1 VARLFT
7 HQMGQSS
14 STVSYPTNQ
23 FLISPE
29 PSDFTD
35 EIKNGPLTDFTEGIP
50 DDCLACIFQLL
61 NASDRKRSSLVCK
74 RWLRVD
80 GQSRRRLSLNAQSE
94 ITSYVPSIFT
104 RFDSVA
110 KLSLRCDR
118 KCLSLNDDAL
128 LMISIQCESL
138 TRLKLRGCREVTEQ
152 GIADFAKNCKNLTKF
167 SCGSCNFG
175 AKGINMLLKYC
186 IKLEELT
193 IKRLR
198 SFNNGNDLIVPGA
211 AALSLKSICLK
222 ELVNG
227 QCFEP
232 LVVECKMLKTLKLI
246 RCLGDWDNVLVKMG
260 NGNGFL
266 SDVHLERLQVSD
278 IGLGAISKCVNIDS
292 LHIVKNPECSNLGL
306 VSVAENCKKLKKLH
320 IDGWKIN
327 RIGDEG
333 LMAVAKQ
340 CPDLQ
345 ELVLIGVHVTHF
357 SMAAIASNCRR
368 LERLALCG
376 SGAIGD
382 AEIACIAAK
391 CVELKK
397 LCIKGCAIS
406 DIAIEALA
414 WGCPNLVK
422 VKVKKCRGVSSEVVD
437 WLLRRKGSL
446 VVSFDAIESEGLDA
460 SGSDVGGQESGVE
473 FPVMGGQVVVGDG
486 PSISTGRL
494 AQFRAKMGLFASRN
508 LVPSAFHRSSNHGD
522 SSKSN
527 L

>member
-1 VARLFT
+1 
-7 HQMGQSS
+7 MGQSS
-14 STVSYPTNQ
+14 STTSYPTSQ

-29 PSDFTD
+29 PSDSTD
-35 EIKNGPLTDFTEGIP
+35 GINIGPLRDYTEGIP
-50 DDCLACIFQLL
+50 DECLASIFQLL
-61 NASDRKRSSLVCK
+61 NASDRKRSSHVCK
-74 RWLRVD
+74 RWFRVD

-94 ITSYVPSIFT
+94 IISHVPSIFT

-118 KCLSLNDDAL
+118 RSLSINDDAL
-128 LMISIQCESL
+128 LMISIRCEGL
-138 TRLKLRGCREVTEQ
+138 TRLKLRGCREVTEV
-152 GIADFAKNCKNLTKF
+152 GMDNFAKNCKNLTKF

-175 AKGINMLLKYC
+175 AIGINMLLKHC

-198 SFNNGNDLIVPGA
+198 NVNNGNDVVVPGA

-222 ELVNG
+222 ELGYG
-227 QCFEP
+227 QSFEP
-232 LVVECKMLKTLKLI
+232 LVVECKMLKTLKVI
-246 RCLGDWDNVLVKMG
+246 RCAGDWDNVLVKMG
-260 NGNGFL
+260 SGNTFL

-292 LHIVKNPECSNLGL
+292 LHIVKNPECTNLGL
-306 VSVAENCKKLKKLH
+306 VSVAENCKKLRKLH

-333 LMAVAKQ
+333 LMAVSKQ

-357 SMAAIASNCRR
+357 SMAAIAANCQR

-376 SGAIGD
+376 SAAIGD

-414 WGCPNLVK
+414 LGCPNLVK
-422 VKVKKCRGVSSEVVD
+422 VKVKKCKGVSSEAVD
-437 WLLRRKGSL
+437 WLARRKGSL
-446 VVSFDAIESEGLDA
+446 IVSFDAIESEGLDA
-460 SGSDVGGQESGVE
+460 SGSDVGGQESGVGI
-473 FPVMGGQVVVGDG
+473 PVTGGNVVVGDG
-486 PSISTGRL
+486 PSVSSGRL
-494 AQFRAKMGLFASRN
+494 ALFRAKLGLFASRN
-508 LVPSAFHRSSNHGD
+508 LVPCAFHRSSYHGD
-522 SSKSN
+522 NSKNN

>member
-1 VARLFT
+1 
-7 HQMGQSS
+7 MGQSS
-14 STVSYPTNQ
+14 STTNYSINR
-23 FLISPE
+23 FLTPATISSE
-29 PSDFTD
+29 PSDLAD
-35 EIKNGPLTDFTEGIP
+35 EINIGPLRDHTEDIP
-50 DDCLACIFQLL
+50 DDCLAYVFQLL
-61 NASDRKRSSLVCK
+61 KAGDRKSSSLVCK

-80 GQSRRRLSLNAQSE
+80 AQSRRRLSLIAQSG
-94 ITSYVPSIFT
+94 IISYVPTIFT

-110 KLSLRCDR
+110 KLSLRCGR
-118 KCLSLNDDAL
+118 KSVSLNDDAL
-128 LMISIQCESL
+128 LMISIRCENL
-138 TRLKLRGCREVTEQ
+138 TRLKLRGCRELTEL
-152 GIADFAKNCKNLTKF
+152 GMANFAKNCKNLTKF

-175 AKGINMLLKYC
+175 VEGINWMLKYC
-186 IKLEELT
+186 TDLEELT

-198 SFNNGNDLIVPGA
+198 SVNNGNELVIVPGA

-232 LVVECKMLKTLKLI
+232 LVVECKKLKTLKVI
-246 RCLGDWDNVLVKMG
+246 RCLGDWDSVLVKIG
-260 NGNGFL
+260 NGNGIL

-278 IGLGAISKCVNIDS
+278 IGLGAIAKCVNIDS
-292 LHIVKNPECSNLGL
+292 LHIVRNPDCSNLGL
-306 VSVAENCKKLKKLH
+306 VSVAENCRKLRKLH
-320 IDGWKIN
+320 IDGWNIN

-333 LMAVAKQ
+333 LIAVAKQ
-340 CPDLQ
+340 CPELQ
-345 ELVLIGVHVTHF
+345 ELVLICVHVTHL
-357 SMAAIASNCRR
+357 SMAAIAVNCQR

-376 SGAIGD
+376 IGAIGD

-406 DIAIEALA
+406 DTAIEALA

-422 VKVKKCRGVSSEVVD
+422 VKIKKCRGVSSEVVN

-446 VVSFDAIESEGLDA
+446 VVSFDAAESEGLDA

-473 FPVMGGQVVVGDG
+473 FPVMGDQVVVGDG
-486 PSISTGRL
+486 PSVSIGRL
-494 AQFRAKMGLFASRN
+494 ALLRAKLGFFASRN
-508 LVPSAFHRSSNHGD
+508 LVPCAFNKSSNHGD
-522 SSKSN
+522 SSSSN

>member
-1 VARLFT
+1 
-7 HQMGQSS
+7 
-14 STVSYPTNQ
+14 
-23 FLISPE
+23 
-29 PSDFTD
+29 
-35 EIKNGPLTDFTEGIP
+35 
-50 DDCLACIFQLL
+50 
-61 NASDRKRSSLVCK
+61 
-74 RWLRVD
+74 
-80 GQSRRRLSLNAQSE
+80 
-94 ITSYVPSIFT
+94 
-104 RFDSVA
+104 
-110 KLSLRCDR
+110 
-118 KCLSLNDDAL
+118 
-128 LMISIQCESL
+128 
-138 TRLKLRGCREVTEQ
+138 
-152 GIADFAKNCKNLTKF
+152 
-167 SCGSCNFG
+167 
-175 AKGINMLLKYC
+175 MLLKYC

-232 LVVECKMLKTLKLI
+232 LVVECKMLKTLKVI

-460 SGSDVGGQESGVE
+460 SSSDVGGQESGVE

-508 LVPSAFHRSSNHGD
+508 LVPCAFHRSSNHGD

>member
-1 VARLFT
+1 
-7 HQMGQSS
+7 MGQSS
-14 STVSYPTNQ
+14 SIADYPTNR

-29 PSDFTD
+29 PSD
-35 EIKNGPLTDFTEGIP
+35 EIKMDPLIDYTEDIP
-50 DDCLACIFQLL
+50 DECLACIFQLL
-61 NASDRKRSSLVCK
+61 NAGDRKRSSLVCK

-94 ITSYVPSIFT
+94 IYSYIPLIFT

-118 KCLSLNDDAL
+118 KFVSLNDDAL
-128 LMISIQCESL
+128 LMISIRCQNL
-138 TRLKLRGCREVTEQ
+138 TRLKLRGCREVTEL
-152 GIADFAKNCKNLTKF
+152 GMANFAQNCKNLTKF

-175 AKGINMLLKYC
+175 VKGLNWMLKYC
-186 IKLEELT
+186 TTLEELT

-198 SFNNGNDLIVPGA
+198 SVNDGNDMIVPGSA
-211 AALSLKSICLK
+211 AASLKSICLK

-232 LVVECKMLKTLKLI
+232 LVVECKKLKTLKVI
-246 RCLGDWDNVLVKMG
+246 RCLGDWDNVLVKLG

-266 SDVHLERLQVSD
+266 NDLHLERLQVSD

-292 LHIVKNPECSNLGL
+292 LHIVKNPECSDLGL
-306 VSVAENCKKLKKLH
+306 VSVAENCKKLRKLH

-333 LMAVAKQ
+333 LIAVAKQ

-345 ELVLIGVHVTHF
+345 ELVLIGVHVTHLG
-357 SMAAIASNCRR
+357 MAAIASNCRR

-422 VKVKKCRGVSSEVVD
+422 VKVKKCRGVSSEVVN
-437 WLLRRKGSL
+437 WLSRRKGSL
-446 VVSFDAIESEGLDA
+446 VVSFDAVESEGLDA
-460 SGSDVGGQESGVE
+460 SGSDLGGQESGVE

-486 PSISTGRL
+486 PSVSTGRL
-494 AQFRAKMGLFASRN
+494 ALFRAKLGLFASRN
-508 LVPSAFHRSSNHGD
+508 LVPCAFYRSSKHGD
-522 SSKSN
+522 SSDSS